1 MYSMR
6 ILESNSSNNGSTTV
20 LQPSEERMDASSD
33 SAVSSMGSE
42 RVPSLSDG
50 EWMETGSDSGH
61 TPGDHYS
68 VDYHSSSKYRPYD
81 YSYTSSRHHSSPTV
95 SIPDTTHR
103 MPPMAQKKHQMYG
116 KRYFQEQA
124 TGGTSLGSHG
134 MTPGL
139 PATPVKYEYEETAA
153 VVPTNTFTGP
163 VEGAVGPK
171 PAEIKYSCSVEFM
184 RHHSEPRSS
193 LEHIQHNHTYHLPA
207 ESAGSMQRPIARDK
221 HKARRS
227 EEEHLNRDEKRAR
240 SMNIPIT
247 VQDIINLPM
256 DEFNERLSKYDLSE
270 SQLSLIRDIRR
281 RGKNKVAAQN
291 CRKRK
296 LDQIMSLADEVRDMR
311 ERKNRL
317 LREREFMLGE
327 RQRVKEKF
335 GQLYRHVFQ
344 CSINHIQTPTPNPPI
359 FATFWIALNCPGQ
372 PQTTSGQRFLSH
384 YPCNKPRC
392 NTSKIH
398 QPSTSFN
405 SRLRQIEYPMKGHYD
420 CSTDNLIYQLQCNYH
435 IAEYIGLTTGTL
447 RPRMNGH
454 NFDTNYN
461 NPDKSSLRDP
471 DGNQYSP
478 YEYSLQQSA
487 DGSVLLVPRANTSA
501 IMESEMTHPKH
512 KDYDRHQKE

>member
-1 MYSMR
+1 MFVDNIILSGKMKDYTKQLQYSPYHYIGVPYIFAPTGMYSMR

-344 CSINHIQTPTPNPPI
+344 
-359 FATFWIALNCPGQ
+359 
-372 PQTTSGQRFLSH
+372 
-384 YPCNKPRC
+384 
-392 NTSKIH
+392 
-398 QPSTSFN
+398 
-405 SRLRQIEYPMKGHYD
+405 
-420 CSTDNLIYQLQCNYH
+420 
-435 IAEYIGLTTGTL
+435 
-447 RPRMNGH
+447 
-454 NFDTNYN
+454 
-461 NPDKSSLRDP
+461 SLRDP